1 MRSAGRSQRRSS
13 RTCLTAAG
21 PAAADEVSRPCRP
34 GTPAHDA
41 ARQALDGLDGD
52 IRKLAPGA
60 DPAPLARRVRSLGE
74 QACFRIRGG
83 LVVDA
88 KSGLA
93 LRIWWED
100 GGQSAVAA
108 ALSLGGKEPYV
119 WVAPDVRRAL
129 TRETSPGH
137 RLSSLLCPADDRSC
151 GRETDGWRLR
161 AEAALERA
169 ARVRNLESEGIRET
183 LVDWKRPG
191 RPTSDDCPAYA
202 RQAPRRRQLARYQ
215 HCLDVTATRS
225 PAFPIGRVKKP
236 TAGWLVVSGRR
247 GHYDFCDEL
256 RAFDLGPGEAR
267 VAGRT
272 SKKRAAQ
279 REHQARAPRRV
290 NQGVR

>member
-1 MRSAGRSQRRSS
+1 MKREDDLTWPRVEPRLAAVVPPGVGGNAIAWALAAAII
-13 RTCLTAAG
+13 TDCLTAD
-21 PAAADEVSRPCRP
+21 PAAADEVIRPCRP

-60 DPAPLARRVRSLGE
+60 DPAPLGRRVRSLGE

-83 LVVDA
+83 LDVDA

-93 LRIWWED
+93 LRTWWED

-137 RLSSLLCPADDRSC
+137 RLSSLLCPADDRSW

-183 LVDWKRPG
+183 LVDGKR
-191 RPTSDDCPAYA
+191 RERC
-202 RQAPRRRQLARYQ
+202 
-215 HCLDVTATRS
+215 
-225 PAFPIGRVKKP
+225 
-236 TAGWLVVSGRR
+236 AGVPS
-247 GHYDFCDEL
+247 
-256 RAFDLGPGEAR
+256 
-267 VAGRT
+267 
-272 SKKRAAQ
+272 
-279 REHQARAPRRV
+279 
-290 NQGVR
+290 